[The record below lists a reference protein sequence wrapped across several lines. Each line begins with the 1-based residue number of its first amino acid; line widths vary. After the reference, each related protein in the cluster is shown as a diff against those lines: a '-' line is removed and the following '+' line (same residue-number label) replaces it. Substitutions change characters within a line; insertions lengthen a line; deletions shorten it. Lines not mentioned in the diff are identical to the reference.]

1 MLTKPSCLVRLTRL
15 SSWPLIFEDK
25 HGTGSNHTFR
35 NIIRNS
41 WMNGQLSHETSSPAT
56 PDSGGT
62 LNKLSGI
69 LMLKQ
74 QLRED

>member
-1 MLTKPSCLVRLTRL
+1 MPIKLSCLVRLTRS

-25 HGTGSNHTFR
+25 HGTGSNHIFR

-41 WMNGQLSHETSSPAT
+41 QINSQLSHKTSSLAT
-56 PDSGGT
+56 PDSGST

-69 LMLKQ
+69 SMLKQ